1 MVLPVWQCTVVGH
14 RILLAKNLLRRGC
27 HPDKQ
32 TQVGEENLV
41 DPDVVVEN
49 LADPVVENL
58 ADPVVENLADPV
70 AENLADPVAENLA
83 DPIDVKSN
91 YKI

>member
-1 MVLPVWQCTVVGH
+1 MSGRVH
-14 RILLAKNLLRRGC
+14 RRRWK
-27 HPDKQ
+27 DKQTKKQ

-83 DPIDVKSN
+83 DPIDVKSI